1 MTHNARRPIKLIS
14 SALCIAGLM
23 LASCGD
29 NTDNSKS
36 TETEQTSDTL
46 RVGVLG
52 LPAMLGNPYASLNAP
67 TIYTWSA
74 IFDGLTYVGND
85 SVVQPWLA
93 TSWEATSPTTWVFKL
108 REGVTFSNGEPFTS
122 DAVINAVDY
131 LVSPEAMTEVV
142 AQMLGSM
149 AGARAIDDYTVEIT
163 TKAPNVLFPREA
175 ASLRI
180 VAPDHWRKLG
190 PQGFAREPHGTGPFR
205 VVSWEP
211 AVARME
217 AFEESWRPPHFKKL
231 DVYAVPEGPQRIQ
244 GIISDRLDVV
254 LGTIPD
260 QMEELEA
267 AGHQWV
273 SIPGGGIY
281 TFSMILNRDHPA
293 FGPANEPLMD
303 VRVRRA
309 LNYAVDRQAYIE
321 VLLSSTS
328 RAPSQPVPPTA
339 FGYNPDLEPYPYDP
353 DQARAL
359 LAEAGY
365 PEGFDLVFEIVPGT
379 AIPNGTAIYQKIAED
394 LRAIGVNLELKTF
407 PLPQYFNAVH
417 TGDFKGQGFMMDFPT
432 APQLDALRGMR
443 LHSCLWKTPWLCDED
458 DQAMISA
465 AMAAPDL
472 ALRETLT
479 QDIMRRY
486 HEQAYLLY
494 LFERVDYY
502 GVRGDLEGFEAEGL
516 FIQYDKIHPAEK

>member
-1 MTHNARRPIKLIS
+1 MTQSVRRLIYLIA
-14 SALCIAGLM
+14 ALCVAGFM
-23 LASCGD
+23 LAACGD
-29 NTDNSKS
+29 DNGTSKS
-36 TETEQTSDTL
+36 ADMYQQSDTL
-46 RVGVLG
+46 RVGVMG
-52 LPAMLGNPYASLNAP
+52 LPPMLGNPYASLNAP

-108 REGVTFSNGEPFTS
+108 REGVTFSNGEPFNS
-122 DAVINAVDY
+122 NAVINAVEY
-131 LVSPEAMTEVV
+131 LTSPEALTEVV
-142 AQMLGSM
+142 AQMLSSM
-149 AGARAIDDYTVEIT
+149 TGARAIDKYTVEIT
-163 TKAPNVLFPREA
+163 TAVPNVIFPREA
-175 ASLRI
+175 ASLRM
-180 VAPDHWRKLG
+180 VAPEHWQRLG
-190 PQGFAREPHGTGPFR
+190 PQGFAQEPHGTGPFR
-205 VVSWEP
+205 VVAWEP

-217 AFEESWRPPHFKKL
+217 AFEGSWRPPHFKKL
-231 DVYAVPEGPQRIQ
+231 EVYAVPEGPQRIQ

-260 QMEELEA
+260 QMEALEA

-293 FGPANEPLMD
+293 FGPDNEPLMD

-309 LNYAVDRQAYIE
+309 LNYAIDRQAYIE
-321 VLLSSTS
+321 VLLSNTT
-328 RAPSQPVPPTA
+328 RAPSQPVPSTV

-353 DQARAL
+353 DLARAL

-365 PEGFDLVFEIVPGT
+365 PEGFDLIFEVVPGT
-379 AIPNGTAIYQKIAED
+379 SVPNGVAIYQKIAED
-394 LRAIGVNLELKTF
+394 LRAVGVNLELKTF

-417 TGDFKGQGFMMDFPT
+417 TGEFKGQGFMMDFPT

-443 LHSCLWKTPWLCDED
+443 LHSCLWKTPWLCNED
-458 DQAMISA
+458 DQAMITA
-465 AMAAPDL
+465 AMAEPIL
-472 ALRETLT
+472 ARREALT

-486 HEQAYLLY
+486 HEQAYLIY

-502 GVRGDLEGFEAEGL
+502 GVRGSLEGFEAEGL
-516 FIQYDKIHPAEK
+516 FIQYDKIKWSNK